1 MLVKI
6 ISWALFLYFIYCV
19 LLFLMQ
25 RHMMFPRSFV
35 EIPANNQNIL
45 GLEKIWLETSFGKV
59 ETWFLPP
66 SFDHG
71 SKPAPVVIFAHGNG
85 ELIDFWPHEL
95 KKFNQLGLGIL
106 LVEYP
111 GYGRSKGSPSQ
122 KSITE
127 TFTNA
132 YDVLVARK
140 EVDPSKVIFFGRSL
154 GGGAVCALAVK
165 RPSAALILMSTFISA
180 RSFAAKYLAPPFL
193 VRDPFDNLS
202 TVETY
207 PGPILVVHGKYD
219 TVIPYSHG
227 SMLYRAA
234 KRGRM
239 ITYDCGHNDCP
250 ANWDIF
256 WRDIESFLNDAGL
269 IERLGISTIY

>member
-1 MLVKI
+1 MNMLVKI
-6 ISWALFLYFIYCV
+6 VAWALFLYFAYCV

-35 EIPANNQNIL
+35 EIPANNQNIP
-45 GLEKIWLETSFGKV
+45 GLKKIWLETSFGKV

-66 SFDHG
+66 GSDHG
-71 SKPAPVVIFAHGNG
+71 SEPAPVVIFAHGNG

-122 KSITE
+122 KRITE
-127 TFTNA
+127 TFTKA

-140 EVDPSKVIFFGRSL
+140 EVDPSKVILFGRSL
-154 GGGAVCALAVK
+154 GGGAVCALAAK

-180 RSFAAKYLAPPFL
+180 RSFASKYLAPPFL

-202 TVETY
+202 TVEAY

-227 SMLYRAA
+227 NTLYRAA
-234 KRGRM
+234 KRGSM
-239 ITYDCGHNDCP
+239 ITYDCEHNDCP
-250 ANWDIF
+250 VSWDIF
-256 WRDIESFLNDAGL
+256 WRDIESFLNDTGL
-269 IERLGISTIY
+269 IGT

>member
-1 MLVKI
+1 MNMLIKI
-6 ISWALFLYFIYCV
+6 ISWSLLLYLAYCV

-25 RHMMFPRSFV
+25 RHMMFPRSFI
-35 EIPANNQNIL
+35 ETPPFNQNIS
-45 GLEKIWLETSFGKV
+45 GLERIWLETSFGKV

-66 SFDHG
+66 SFDNG
-71 SKPAPVVIFAHGNG
+71 SKPVPAVIFAHGNG

-95 KKFNQLGLGIL
+95 KSFNQLGLGIL

-127 TFTNA
+127 TFINA
-132 YDVLVARK
+132 YDVLVARE
-140 EVDPSKVIFFGRSL
+140 EVDPAKIILFGRSL
-154 GGGAVCALAVK
+154 GGGAVCALAAN

-180 RSFAAKYLAPPFL
+180 RSFASRYLAPSIL
-193 VRDPFDNLS
+193 VRDPFDNLPI
-202 TVETY
+202 VETY
-207 PGPILVVHGKYD
+207 PGPILIVHGKYD
-219 TVIPYSHG
+219 TVISYSHG
-227 SMLYRAA
+227 SRLYGAT
-234 KRGRM
+234 KRGKM

-256 WRDIESFLNDAGL
+256 WRDIESFLFDAGL
-269 IERLGISTIY
+269 LGRSS